1 MLILVDTYNLYHTTR
16 TRRENAG
23 IAYDKMLEYVMCQLK
38 ECTVTE
44 QIAYIARMPKADP
57 FIRFFQTVLGFFV
70 TLKEIRPSK
79 ADNFDVELT
88 LDALKSEEKVV
99 VICSSSKNLVP
110 LIQELQAQKRT
121 VYVFGS
127 GIPREINN
135 LCVARELPLSV
146 LKVPNEKT
154 RLDATAPTTLHSDSG
169 LVPDSSC
176 SDQAS

>member
-154 RLDATAPTTLHSDSG
+154 RLETSVSSSVSDGSPVVTDTDGNNTTS
-169 LVPDSSC
+169 
-176 SDQAS
+176 